1 MPGTAV
7 FRKYLIPR
15 AVLVLYSMSHSGV
28 SSTVGPV
35 GSPAALELTAG
46 SEKTITKMKCYR
58 DHARSCRQI
67 LLGAGLPVLAFS
79 AAATPDRAVER
90 ELEVGRYRCN
100 CPLETGT
107 KCCWCHSSPW
117 LVCIMVLHQLKRANL
132 IQYLYNQRFLVDLR
146 SDQQTSEC
154 SQVYSTACKLG
165 HKLLLQY
172 EGNFCIGRQ
181 NGDYLDMQVLLCFE
195 FISACQPLIALPS
208 VVEQLVPYNQTYEML

>member
-1 MPGTAV
+1 M

-15 AVLVLYSMSHSGV
+15 AILALYSMSRSGV

-46 SEKTITKMKCYR
+46 SEKTITMMKCYR

-79 AAATPDRAVER
+79 AAATPDRTVER

-107 KCCWCHSSPW
+107 KCCWCYSSPW
-117 LVCIMVLHQLKRANL
+117 LVFIMVLHQLKRSNL
-132 IQYLYNQRFLVDLR
+132 IQYLYNIQ
-146 SDQQTSEC
+146 SSASWWTSGQTN
-154 SQVYSTACKLG
+154 
-165 HKLLLQY
+165 KLLNAHKCILQHVSLVTVCY
-172 EGNFCIGRQ
+172 CSMRA
-181 NGDYLDMQVLLCFE
+181 
-195 FISACQPLIALPS
+195 ISALADRMETTWTCRSYFHLGLYLLASL
-208 VVEQLVPYNQTYEML
+208 